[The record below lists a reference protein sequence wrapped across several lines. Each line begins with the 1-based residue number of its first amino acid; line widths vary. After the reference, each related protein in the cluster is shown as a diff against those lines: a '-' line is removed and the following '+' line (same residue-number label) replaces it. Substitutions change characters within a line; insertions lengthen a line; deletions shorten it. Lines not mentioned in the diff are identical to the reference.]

1 MEALKIGKVSIAEYL
16 AIESAAPEKY
26 EYHDGQIYAMAGGTY
41 EHGLI
46 CGNIFAEIRGSLITR
61 ESPCIAMS
69 SEIKLHVAAENSFL
83 YPDTMVVCDEVEKSE
98 TEPNAVTNPILVI
111 EVLSKSTATY
121 DRGDKFYLYRQIA
134 SLQEY
139 VLIEQDK
146 AQIEIYKR
154 EGLLWKITRI
164 KGLDSSLSMSSIGLD
179 IDLAKIYYRVNLIEK
194 EN

>member
-16 AIESAAPEKY
+16 AIESAATEKY

-46 CGNIFAEIRGSLITR
+46 CGNIFAEIRSSLIAR

-69 SEIKLHVAAENSFL
+69 SEIKLHVATENSFL
-83 YPDTMVVCDEVEKSE
+83 YPDTMVVCDEVDKSE

-164 KGLDSSLSMSSIGLD
+164 KGLDNSLSMSSIDLD
-179 IDLAKIYYRVNLIEK
+179 IDLTKIYYRVNLIEK
-194 EN
+194 KN

>member
-1 MEALKIGKVSIAEYL
+1 MEALKIGKVSIEEYL
-16 AIESAAPEKY
+16 AIESAATEKY

-46 CGNIFAEIRGSLITR
+46 CGNIFAEIRSSLIAR
-61 ESPCIAMS
+61 DSPCIAMS
-69 SEIKLHVAAENSFL
+69 SEIKLHVVAENSFL
-83 YPDTMVVCDEVEKSE
+83 YPDTMVVCEEVEKSE
-98 TEPNAVTNPILVI
+98 TEPNAVTNPVLVI

-121 DRGDKFYLYRQIA
+121 DRGDKFFLYRQIA

-154 EGLLWKITRI
+154 EGLLWKITRV
-164 KGLDSSLSMSSIGLD
+164 KGLEHSLSLSSIGLD
-179 IDLAKIYYRVNLIEK
+179 IDLAKIYFRVKLDEMS
-194 EN
+194 

>member
-1 MEALKIGKVSIAEYL
+1 MEALKIGKVSIEEYL
-16 AIESAAPEKY
+16 AIESAATEKY

-46 CGNIFAEIRGSLITR
+46 CGNVFAEIRSSLIAR

-69 SEIKLHVAAENSFL
+69 SEIKLHVVAENSFL
-83 YPDTMVVCDEVEKSE
+83 YPDTMVVCEEVEKSE
-98 TEPNAVTNPILVI
+98 TEPNAVTNPVLVI

-121 DRGDKFYLYRQIA
+121 DRGDKFYLYRQIT

-154 EGLLWKITRI
+154 EGLLWKITRV
-164 KGLDSSLSMSSIGLD
+164 KGIENSLSLSSIGLD
-179 IDLAKIYYRVNLIEK
+179 IDLAKIYFRVKLDEIS
-194 EN
+194 